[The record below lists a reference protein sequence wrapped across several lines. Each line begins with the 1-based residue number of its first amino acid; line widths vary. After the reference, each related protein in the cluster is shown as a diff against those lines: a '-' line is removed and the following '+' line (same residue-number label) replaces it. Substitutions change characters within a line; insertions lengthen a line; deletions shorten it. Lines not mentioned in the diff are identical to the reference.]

1 MKTDVCIFNLN
12 GNRAAIRDYANTI
25 AGMDAST
32 CNAYVMAFDKDNETL
47 WAVWTL
53 LKNGHIYNSWHDCK
67 AFDI

>member
-47 WAVWTL
+47 WAVQAGYNLAAAALIVL
-53 LKNGHIYNSWHDCK
+53 LSIKY
-67 AFDI
+67 